1 MAQRF
6 NADDSDHSGSTR
18 ACACGRTAR
27 YAGRRPK
34 TFITLL
40 GPLTLE
46 RAYFHCD
53 ACRTGVCPRDQTLGM
68 QATSLSPA
76 TTRMVGLTAAEVS
89 FAKTSEL
96 LAVLAGVEVETRQV
110 ERTAEALSSS
120 ATWRS
125 SRQSRSRFW
134 GCRRPAP
141 VPRAEIGAASPSRS
155 GGVHQHP
162 KGIIAINSRT
172 GVARMS
178 SLRESADCG
187 FCCADQR
194 VDRFNELIIFSLHL
208 RHGP

>member
-46 RAYFHCD
+46 RAYYHCD
-53 ACRTGVCPRDQTLGM
+53 TCRTGVCPRDQTLGM

-89 FAKTSEL
+89 FAKTYSF
-96 LAVLAGVEVETRQV
+96 
-110 ERTAEALSSS
+110 S
-120 ATWRS
+120 
-125 SRQSRSRFW
+125 
-134 GCRRPAP
+134 
-141 VPRAEIGAASPSRS
+141 
-155 GGVHQHP
+155 
-162 KGIIAINSRT
+162 
-172 GVARMS
+172 GVALLSDWETTILYLYNFSQYGITRVCPTS
-178 SLRESADCG
+178 ALEIAVRNGSHARRRKSGAESGRGARATARACDTRTNACNAATNACG
-187 FCCADQR
+187 VRTTA
-194 VDRFNELIIFSLHL
+194 
-208 RHGP
+208 

>member
-53 ACRTGVCPRDQTLGM
+53 GCRTGVCPRDQTLGM

-76 TTRMVGLTAAEVS
+76 TTRMVGLTAMP
-89 FAKTSEL
+89 TS
-96 LAVLAGVEVETRQV
+96 
-110 ERTAEALSSS
+110 
-120 ATWRS
+120 
-125 SRQSRSRFW
+125 
-134 GCRRPAP
+134 
-141 VPRAEIGAASPSRS
+141 
-155 GGVHQHP
+155 
-162 KGIIAINSRT
+162 
-172 GVARMS
+172 
-178 SLRESADCG
+178 
-187 FCCADQR
+187 
-194 VDRFNELIIFSLHL
+194 
-208 RHGP
+208 